1 MINLPPVTPD
11 EYRHLMRLLGAP
23 GDIGP
28 RSLGVGLTGAGVMSL
43 RVRFTLAGHE
53 RRAYNPSTVD
63 L

>member
-1 MINLPPVTPD
+1 MIALPPVTPD

-43 RVRFTLAGHE
+43 RGRFAVVDPE
-53 RRAYNPSTVD
+53 RRAYNPSTVEI
-63 L
+63 

>member
-1 MINLPPVTPD
+1 MITLPPVTPD

-43 RVRFTLAGHE
+43 RARFTLADPE
-53 RRAYNPSTVD
+53 RRAHNPGAVEV
-63 L
+63 